1 MTTFQVGDRVTPKVG
16 DDKLGTQHGK
26 VLIVAHVNIE
36 TNFIR
41 VQTEDGKYLSGNE
54 PNSLSYS
61 SRTENYFPHRFK
73 LIEPRKLETIED
85 RIKKLYRKCK
95 TTNHW
100 G

>member
-1 MTTFQVGDRVTPKVG
+1 MTIFQIGDRVTPKAG

-36 TNFIR
+36 TNLIR
-41 VQTEDGKYLSGNE
+41 VQTEDGKYLSGSE
-54 PNSLSYS
+54 PFGLSYS
-61 SRTENYFPHRFK
+61 YRAEYYYSHRFK
-73 LIEPRKLETIED
+73 LIKPRKLETIED

-95 TTNHW
+95 TTAHW

>member
-1 MTTFQVGDRVTPKVG
+1 MTTFQIGDRVTPKAG
-16 DDKLGTQHGK
+16 DDKLGTQHGM
-26 VLIVAHVNIE
+26 VLIVAHVNSV
-36 TNFIR
+36 TNTIR
-41 VQTEDGKYLSGNE
+41 VKTEDGKYLSGNG

-61 SRTENYFPHRFK
+61 SRTENYYPKRFE
-73 LIEPRKLETIED
+73 LYKLETIED